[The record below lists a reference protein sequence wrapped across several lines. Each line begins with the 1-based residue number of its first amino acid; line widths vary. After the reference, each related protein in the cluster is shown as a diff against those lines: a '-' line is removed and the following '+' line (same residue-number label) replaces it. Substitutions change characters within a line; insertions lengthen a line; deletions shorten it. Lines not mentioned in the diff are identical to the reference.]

1 MIVSPCVRLMCAC
14 LCEFIY
20 VLKLHMH
27 TLTLSQRLTCDYFVV
42 CSLFPTHT
50 KNCITNSKAFPFQSH
65 RVRIVR
71 HKDARNIYITI
82 YQSVVLV
89 GCSVDG
95 WYCVISNILSSFSP
109 TIAHTH
115 TDERASARTHADTIL
130 IIIVII
136 TINSVIQHHHSV
148 EASQAYYMSAI

>member
-1 MIVSPCVRLMCAC
+1 M
-14 LCEFIY
+14 
-20 VLKLHMH
+20 
-27 TLTLSQRLTCDYFVV
+27 
-42 CSLFPTHT
+42 
-50 KNCITNSKAFPFQSH
+50 
-65 RVRIVR
+65 RIVR

-148 EASQAYYMSAI
+148 ETSQAYYMSAI